1 MHALSLTIIA
11 SSSTAYELRQQQ
23 LESRLE
29 RIEMSLDRSLQASGG
44 APGVTQ
50 DEFTFAS
57 NPDPPIATSTQT
69 VPLGST
75 SGEDKVAFPPVSNHI
90 MSAVRS
96 ALGSSGVLATD
107 NRTQDNDAT
116 GLGTVSRLVSEF
128 YEECFPL
135 YPAVD
140 IASVQSHVNLLFS
153 PAQWSLDTG
162 TESLSVDDLDMLKA
176 ITAIAMQFSDD
187 LQSPLKYNLL
197 KYLNWNTNLCVI
209 YFFRR
214 NELMKAMR
222 FVGFAS
228 RGCFELGLHKKG
240 TYEAMDPER
249 ARFLKTIFC
258 SVCVLEHRVAFG
270 TQMPC
275 LMRYCEIDDTALDI
289 TASHPFLSAL
299 LAYDRLSSEID
310 QRAQSTSSE
319 SRWKEESNYLSYKI
333 QAFEDSFAS
342 QLKSDDWVPEVALA
356 PSQRVILNFQA
367 LLRLRINHL
376 KIRLYCRQKKADSS
390 GSESVHAT
398 DSLVE
403 CAKDTI
409 GACESL
415 LQQSVPLPALR
426 STFDFFLATSLAALF
441 VAVASNPAKYGQ
453 LCAAYFHTALDLLSN
468 SQSKFN
474 TPREISCTLG
484 SLRAAAERINMPSDP
499 TGRRSPSAQ
508 GQIDREE
515 WPQSS
520 LEELFQFDPEVDLQ
534 ILDRM
539 LM

>member
-1 MHALSLTIIA
+1 
-11 SSSTAYELRQQQ
+11 
-23 LESRLE
+23 
-29 RIEMSLDRSLQASGG
+29 
-44 APGVTQ
+44 
-50 DEFTFAS
+50 
-57 NPDPPIATSTQT
+57 
-69 VPLGST
+69 
-75 SGEDKVAFPPVSNHI
+75 
-90 MSAVRS
+90 
-96 ALGSSGVLATD
+96 
-107 NRTQDNDAT
+107 
-116 GLGTVSRLVSEF
+116 
-128 YEECFPL
+128 
-135 YPAVD
+135 
-140 IASVQSHVNLLFS
+140 
-153 PAQWSLDTG
+153 
-162 TESLSVDDLDMLKA
+162 
-176 ITAIAMQFSDD
+176 
-187 LQSPLKYNLL
+187 
-197 KYLNWNTNLCVI
+197 
-209 YFFRR
+209 
-214 NELMKAMR
+214 MKAMR

-240 TYEAMDPER
+240 TYEAIDPER

-289 TASHPFLSAL
+289 VSRLHDPDLILTPSILTLCQTASHPFLSAL
-299 LAYDRLSSEID
+299 LAYDRLSIEID
-310 QRAQSTSSE
+310 QRTQSTSSE

-390 GSESVHAT
+390 GSASVHAT

-468 SQSKFN
+468 SQSRFN

-520 LEELFQFDPEVDLQ
+520 LGNYFSFRTYNLRELIRLQ
-534 ILDRM
+534 RSFFNSTRK
-539 LM
+539 